1 MEIILTHENADFD
14 ALASLSGASRLY
26 PGAVPVLPHRINR
39 NLRDFLALYWDELP
53 FIRADDLPRKPIEHL
68 ILVDTQTFSPPKGV
82 RAETQVHII
91 DHHPLSRELEPHM
104 TYCGEEVGAT
114 ATLLVEKIG
123 QKEIPISLIEATL
136 LLLGIYEDTGSLSY
150 PTTTVRD
157 LRCATWLLERGA
169 SLEVVNNFLRY
180 PLTDKQQQLYTQLIE
195 NIQTHQFAGQSVI
208 IATAVVED
216 YVEEIST
223 LAHKLRDLYDPAA
236 LFLLVDLGDHLQ
248 MVARSTSQAIDVGE
262 IAACFEG
269 GGHGQAA
276 AALIRGPSLIETQA
290 RLIELLEIM
299 VRPTVT
305 VRQIMS
311 FGVHTFPP
319 ETTVAE
325 AEEMMR
331 RYGHEG
337 FPVVEGGRIVG
348 VLTRREI
355 DKALHHRLGGASIK
369 LYMHKGEVSVS
380 PDDPV
385 ERVQQI
391 MMEHGLGQVPVVD
404 DGRVIGI
411 VTRTDLI
418 KLWSTPPPKSRKVEI
433 ARLIERALPRPLL
446 DLIREIG
453 RTASEMGY
461 ALYFVGGFV
470 RDLLL
475 GLPNFDIDLVVEG
488 DAIALAHRLAE
499 TRGGRVRSHLR
510 FGTAKWLLAAEGQVP
525 ADWPEAIDFVTAR
538 TEFYGHPTA
547 LPEVE
552 RSSIKQ
558 DLHRRDFTINTLAIR
573 LAPEHYGE
581 LLDFYGG
588 EQDLAEGLIRA
599 LHSLSFVEDP
609 TRILR
614 AARLEQRLGFKI
626 EERTEELIANALGLL
641 DRISGERIRH
651 ELYLIFQE
659 EEPEKCLRRLDKL
672 EVLAQIHP
680 SLRCNG
686 WLEARFRRLRANV
699 AQWEENN
706 WAASTLSNSQSE
718 SSALH
723 SVPDVSP
730 QRDWALYYMALLT
743 FRMIAEEL
751 ETLIVRLKIARDD
764 ATLLRE
770 VNALRALTPRLA
782 RDELRPSDVFRL
794 LNPYSE
800 QAIFILWVA
809 SDSAL
814 VRRQL
819 ALYHRELR
827 HVRPEIDG
835 DYLKRMGIPPGPIY
849 SRLFG
854 ALRDA
859 RLDDEIATLEEEAA
873 LVNKLLPEFTKQFN
887 S

>member
-14 ALASLSGASRLY
+14 ALASLLGASRLH
-26 PGAVPVLPHRINR
+26 PGAVPVLPHRLNR
-39 NLRDFLALYWDELP
+39 NLRDFLTLYWDELP
-53 FIRADDLPRKPIEHL
+53 FIQPDDLPRRPIERI

-82 RAETQVHII
+82 RAETEVRII
-91 DHHPLSRELEPHM
+91 DHHPLSRELAPHM
-104 TYCGEEVGAT
+104 TYRGEEVGAT
-114 ATLLVEKIG
+114 STLLVEKMG
-123 QKEIPISLIEATL
+123 QKAIPISPIEATL

-150 PTTTVRD
+150 PTTTTRD
-157 LRCATWLLERGA
+157 LRCATWLLEQGA
-169 SLEVVNNFLRY
+169 SLEVVSNFLRY

-195 NIQTHQFAGQSVI
+195 NIQTLRFAGQSVI

-236 LFLLVDLGDHLQ
+236 LFLLVDLGDHIQ
-248 MVARSTSQAIDVGE
+248 MVARSASQAIDVGE

-269 GGHGQAA
+269 GGHSQAA
-276 AALIRGPSLIETQA
+276 AALIRGPSLIETLA

-311 FGVHTFPP
+311 FGVHTLTTD
-319 ETTVAE
+319 TTVAE
-325 AEEMMR
+325 AGEMMR

-348 VLTRREI
+348 ILTRREI

-369 LYMHKGEVSVS
+369 LYMYKGEISVS

-404 DGRVIGI
+404 DGRILGI

-418 KLWSTPPPKSRKVEI
+418 KLWSAPPQKSRKAEI
-433 ARLIERALPRPLL
+433 ARLIEQALPPPLL
-446 DLIREIG
+446 DLIQEIG

-461 ALYFVGGFV
+461 SLYLVCGLV

-488 DAIALAHRLAE
+488 DAIALADRLAE
-499 TRGGRVRSHLR
+499 TKGGRVRSHAR
-510 FGTAKWLLAAEGQVP
+510 FGTAKWLLADGGQAPDGWP
-525 ADWPEAIDFVTAR
+525 AAIDFVTAR

-573 LAPEHYGE
+573 LDPEHYGE

-588 EQDLAEGLIRA
+588 EQDLKEGLIRV

-614 AARLEQRLGFKI
+614 AVRLEQRLGFRI

-659 EEPEKCLRRLDKL
+659 EEPEKSLRRLDKL
-672 EVLAQIHP
+672 GVLAQIHP

-686 WLEARFRRLRANV
+686 WLEDRFRRLRADKGD
-699 AQWEENN
+699 WRM
-706 WAASTLSNSQSE
+706 
-718 SSALH
+718 LH
-723 SVPDVSP
+723 SAPDAPP
-730 QRDWALYYMALLT
+730 QHDWPLYYMALLT
-743 FRMIAEEL
+743 FRLMAEEL
-751 ETLIVRLKIARDD
+751 ETLLVQLKITRDD

-770 VNALRALTPRLA
+770 VNVLRTLAPRLA
-782 RDELRPSDVFRL
+782 GDESHPSAVYRL

-800 QAIFILWVA
+800 QALFILWVA

-819 ALYHRELR
+819 TLYQRELR

-835 DYLKRMGIPPGPIY
+835 DYLKGMGVPPGPIY
-849 SRLFG
+849 SRLLG

-859 RLDDEIATLEEEAA
+859 RLDGEIASLEEEAA
-873 LVNKLLPEFTKQFN
+873 LVQKLLPEFTKHTA
-887 S
+887 